1 MRYRKNI
8 VYNYSVTFKPKKLYY
23 NSYENQLFY
32 SFMNI
37 ETHIEKILHQS
48 IQSKTDYSTGLNSV
62 YKIVLSDNS
71 KVFVKYQK
79 QANDL
84 LLKEAK
90 ELQLLGKFV
99 QVPRVIHADEYSLIL
114 SFIEKATPINW
125 ADVGKQLAYLHNQES
140 SYFGFEFDNKIGTT
154 PQYNATSKKIDNWA
168 EFYWHYRLKPQIEL
182 AHKNNYLAKELYKAL
197 NQIVSNLP
205 IWLPNS
211 IKPVLLHGDL
221 WSGNVLGSKDSTY
234 FIDPA
239 CYYGHSESD
248 LALANMFGGFGN
260 DFFQIYFKTHPKQ
273 PDFEKRQYLYQLYHY
288 LNHTNLF
295 GTGYLSGVNNC
306 VAGILKN

>member
-32 SFMNI
+32 CFMNI

-90 ELQLLGKFV
+90 ELQLLDKFV

-182 AHKNNYLAKELYKAL
+182 A
-197 NQIVSNLP
+197 
-205 IWLPNS
+205 
-211 IKPVLLHGDL
+211 LLL
-221 WSGNVLGSKDSTY
+221 L
-234 FIDPA
+234 
-239 CYYGHSESD
+239 
-248 LALANMFGGFGN
+248 L
-260 DFFQIYFKTHPKQ
+260 
-273 PDFEKRQYLYQLYHY
+273 
-288 LNHTNLF
+288 
-295 GTGYLSGVNNC
+295 
-306 VAGILKN
+306 